1 MLAILSKNIT
11 IRYWASIITFI
22 SFVLPSNA
30 QHCEWD
36 NTALIGVRPVYNGKF
51 VEDLQIELISTDNPY
66 STKIETHRNGIYT
79 VYKDNTKSF
88 AKRKDIKSIKNGAYF
103 DFIQN
108 DYVVLSSN
116 HFKESVFIKIT
127 DVSGIQ
133 KRQKFATQII
143 PVSKEHLLGLCGI
156 SDGKRSYDSLYKP
169 IVIVLNLDI
178 MTNQYRYKLPTKT
191 MHSETFYMPPVVY
204 KNDSVVFQMIQ
215 TGIITKETTQTIK
228 QEFFKIHPYQFA
240 MQHFDSLKN
249 IYVDEQGWV
258 LDHAPQKKPSVTSDS
273 IRNNIK
279 TNDNLPQPILPK
291 KVAEMYDEI
300 PSLKAFIAHKLANGN
315 ESMEKYYLKQNIEQF
330 NSTYLYEYL
339 VTYNNI
345 DSQKLEFDLDG
356 DRDMDYCIVQ
366 RKPIPHIDFYIF
378 DNVLLEYV
386 LDTLMSNAPYLYLNL
401 KEYKLIT
408 ADYAL
413 PQPSKTNKIQTYKR
427 WNNDWVLIE
436 WELQDYLT
444 PHNPQ
449 SINEARRRRLND
461 TLCTYDS
468 KTKQYIQQADY
479 NFDGY
484 IDTRIAHD
492 SNVVFHNTSYYCEK
506 FDYYIYN
513 NEKGKAIKDE
523 FLSSGTFTFDF
534 NNKTATGYIEERNYT
549 NKNVWHTIS
558 NKYEWI
564 DNRFVKTEMVEQIQA
579 CPNCEKIITITSKL
593 INGKWQQVDFNP
605 GAE

>member
-1 MLAILSKNIT
+1 
-11 IRYWASIITFI
+11 
-22 SFVLPSNA
+22 VLPSNA

-36 NTALIGVRPVYNGKF
+36 NSALIAVRPLYEGKF

-88 AKRKDIKSIKNGAYF
+88 AKRKDIKRIENEPNF

-116 HFKESVFIKIT
+116 HFKESLFIKIT
-127 DVSGIQ
+127 DVSSNQ

-156 SDGKRSYDSLYKP
+156 RNSLRSFDSLYKP
-169 IVIVLNLDI
+169 IVIILSLDKI
-178 MTNQYRYKLPTKT
+178 MNQYRYDLPTKT
-191 MHSETFYMPPVVY
+191 MLSQTFYTPPVVY

-215 TGIITKETTQTIK
+215 TGIITRETTQTIK
-228 QEFFKIHPYQFA
+228 HEFFKIHPYQFA
-240 MQHFDSLKN
+240 IQHFDSLKN
-249 IYVDEQGWV
+249 IYINEQGWV
-258 LDHAPQKKPSVTSDS
+258 LEHISQSKPTNSSDS
-273 IRNNIK
+273 NNNKIK
-279 TNDNLPQPILPK
+279 NNDNPPQQILPK

-339 VTYNNI
+339 VNYNNI
-345 DSQKLEFDLDG
+345 DSQKLEFDLDR
-356 DRDMDYCIVQ
+356 DMDMDYCIVN
-366 RKPIPHIDFYIF
+366 RKPKPHIDFYIF
-378 DNVLLEYV
+378 DNVLREYV
-386 LDTLMSNAPYLYLNL
+386 LDTLMSKAPYVYLNL

-408 ADYAL
+408 ADYEI

-436 WELQDYLT
+436 WEIHDNHT
-444 PHNPQ
+444 PNNPQ
-449 SINEARRRRLND
+449 NSINEIRRRRLND
-461 TLCTYDS
+461 TLCTFDIR
-468 KTKQYIQQADY
+468 TKQYIQKADY
-479 NFDGY
+479 NFDGN
-484 IDTRIAHD
+484 IDTRIAND

-513 NEKGKAIKDE
+513 TKKGEAIKDE
-523 FLSSGTFTFDF
+523 FLSSGTFTFNF
-534 NNKTATGYIEERNYT
+534 SNKTTTGYVKERNDT

-558 NKYEWI
+558 HKYEWI
-564 DNRFVKTEMVEQIQA
+564 DNRFVKTETVEQIQA
-579 CPNCEKIITITSKL
+579 CTNCERTITIRSKL
-593 INGKWQQVDFNP
+593 IDGKWQHVDYNP